1 MTHYPL
7 HRSQIGP
14 SECFTVNIPICE
26 CMCTVK
32 ECSSVQ
38 SERKKLNSF
47 SSYLL
52 LSSPLLSSGSLSK
65 HHLTEQTKRKR
76 RTDGGEEKK
85 KTGDDGTIDLLHVEQ
100 FGARALDKQSLVK
113 SSQSCA

>member
-1 MTHYPL
+1 
-7 HRSQIGP
+7 
-14 SECFTVNIPICE
+14 
-26 CMCTVK
+26 MCTVK

-47 SSYLL
+47 SSYL
-52 LSSPLLSSGSLSK
+52 LLSSGSLSK